1 MKKVF
6 RMNEILLII
15 GLLLTG
21 LLCVAFAGEAP
32 GNEIVMN
39 VADDQEAA
47 PLVLQVLDYTENPVD
62 IPNPDRGF
70 VKSNDDHTSDGP
82 LILPVSGKVA
92 ISQWTGKPWNMQY
105 KALTLGGVN
114 PGRPV
119 VTTNVWCEPGVVQ
132 FYIDLRNFSSRSRL
146 NNTGTIKYGTT
157 RAITDDALAVL
168 REALLFVRE
177 KTNCTVHLR
186 PTYDGMGWS
195 YRGRYD
201 TEPEGMCTVSGFEHL
216 TWIQYHLLQLKPIF
230 HEFEDIIMAIDAG
243 TFGPWGEIHTSTMSR
258 DPVANTMLLNALLDV
273 VPPSRSIIAKAGQ
286 LMPWYNAKYGT
297 NISYTIGG
305 HLAVDQNSIMSPP
318 PPGSPEARFG
328 IFDDSYERGNS
339 DRDSFWNLV
348 RGQNNFYGGELGGG
362 RYDTTDIYTSP
373 PALIYTS
380 AFCQTVYLCAEWSG
394 GRMMIL
400 EDFPYTKDKIDVDI
414 TFPHNNKT
422 VKVLYD
428 PVYEG
433 KNVLEYFRDRLGY
446 RLVLREAKAS
456 EWVKQNGALRFEGK
470 IQNVGFGPIVNRKNV
485 SVILEFK
492 AGGNSYTALTNL
504 DARDWRPDLDS
515 RADNTAAWRD
525 LNFSVNMS
533 AFGSLPAGDYDIYLK
548 INDPKE
554 QSANKRCIRFANKG
568 NSWNAGLGA
577 NLIGSTKIVP

>member
-1 MKKVF
+1 MVNIKTTHMKIKT
-6 RMNEILLII
+6 LISICFVI
-15 GLLLTG
+15 G
-21 LLCVAFAGEAP
+21 
-32 GNEIVMN
+32 IVSC
-39 VADDQEAA
+39 QA
-47 PLVLQVLDYTENPVD
+47 PLVLQPLDYAENPVD

-82 LILPVSGKVA
+82 LILPINGKVA
-92 ISQWTGKPWNMQY
+92 VSQWTGDPWVMQY
-105 KALTLGGVN
+105 KPLTLGGVN
-114 PGRPV
+114 PDRPV

-146 NNTGTIKYGTT
+146 NNTGKIRYGTT
-157 RAITDDALAVL
+157 QAITDDALAVL
-168 REALLFVRE
+168 REALLFVRDSTE
-177 KTNCTVHLR
+177 CTVHLR

-195 YRGRYD
+195 YNGRYD
-201 TEPEGMCTVSGFEHL
+201 TEPEGMCTIADFEHL

-258 DPVANTMLLNALLDV
+258 DPVANAMLLNALLDV

-286 LMPWYNAKYGT
+286 LVPWYNEKYGT
-297 NISYTIGG
+297 NMSYSSGG
-305 HLAVDQNSIMSPP
+305 HLAIDENSIMPLP

-328 IFDDSYERGNS
+328 VFDDSYERGNS
-339 DRDSFWNLV
+339 NRDRFWNLV

-362 RYDTTDIYTSP
+362 SYDSAYLYTTP

-380 AFCQTVYLCAEWSG
+380 AFCQTAYLCAEWSG
-394 GRMMIL
+394 GRMKIL
-400 EDFPYTKDKIDVDI
+400 EDFSYTKDKIDVDI
-414 TFPHNNKT
+414 TFPHNNKS
-422 VKVLYD
+422 VRVLYD

-433 KNVLEYFRDRLGY
+433 KNVLEYFRDRMGY
-446 RLVLREAKAS
+446 RLVLREAKSS

-485 SVILEFK
+485 SIILESK
-492 AGGNSYTALTNL
+492 ASGNSYTALTNL

-515 RADNTAAWRD
+515 RADNTAAWHD
-525 LNFSVNMS
+525 MTFSVNMS
-533 AFGSLPAGDYDIYLK
+533 EFGNVPAGDYDIYLK

-554 QSANKRCIRFANKG
+554 KSINKRCIRFANKG
-568 NSWNAGLGA
+568 KSWNAELGA
-577 NLIGSTKIVP
+577 NLIGSTTVR

>member
-1 MKKVF
+1 MKIRIKILFLVF
-6 RMNEILLII
+6 CLVAGI
-15 GLLLTG
+15 GCT
-21 LLCVAFAGEAP
+21 
-32 GNEIVMN
+32 
-39 VADDQEAA
+39 QA
-47 PLVLQVLDYTENPVD
+47 PLVLQPLDYTENPVD

-82 LILPVSGKVA
+82 LVLPVSGKVA
-92 ISQWTGKPWNMQY
+92 ISQWTGKPWVMQY
-105 KALTLGGVN
+105 KSLTLGGVN

-146 NNTGTIKYGTT
+146 NNTGTITYGTT
-157 RAITDDALAVL
+157 QAITDDALAVL

-195 YRGRYD
+195 YNGKYD
-201 TEPEGMCTVSGFEHL
+201 TEPEGMCTVAGFEHM
-216 TWIQYHLLQLKPIF
+216 TWIEYHLLQLKPIF
-230 HEFEDIIMAIDAG
+230 HEFEDIIMAIDSG

-273 VPPSRSIIAKAGQ
+273 VPPSRSIIAKSGP
-286 LMPWYNAKYGT
+286 LVPWYNAKYGT
-297 NISYTIGG
+297 NLGYSGGG
-305 HLAVDQNSIMSPP
+305 HLAIDQNSIMPPP

-339 DRDSFWNLV
+339 NRDRFWNLA

-362 RYDTTDIYTSP
+362 IYDTAYLYTTP
-373 PALIYTS
+373 PALLYIS
-380 AFCQTVYLCAEWSG
+380 AFCQTAYLCAEWSG
-394 GRMMIL
+394 GRIKIL

-422 VKVLYD
+422 VRVLYD

-433 KNVLEYFRDRLGY
+433 KNVLEYFRDRMGY
-446 RLVLREAKAS
+446 RLVLREAK
-456 EWVKQNGALRFEGK
+456 ECKWVKQNGALRFEGK

-485 SVILEFK
+485 SVNLKSK

-515 RADNTAAWRD
+515 RADNTAAWHD
-525 LNFSVNMS
+525 MTFSVNMS
-533 AFGSLPAGDYDIYLK
+533 EFGNVPAGDYDIYLK

-554 QSANKRCIRFANKG
+554 QSANKRCIQFANKG
-568 NSWNAGLGA
+568 NSWNADLGA
-577 NLIGSTKIVP
+577 NLIGSTTVR

>member
-1 MKKVF
+1 MLKLEKTEKAAHMKIKNIF
-6 RMNEILLII
+6 
-15 GLLLTG
+15 
-21 LLCVAFAGEAP
+21 
-32 GNEIVMN
+32 IV
-39 VADDQEAA
+39 VCLVVGVVSCQA
-47 PLVLQVLDYTENPVD
+47 PLVLQELDYTENPVD

-92 ISQWTGKPWNMQY
+92 ISQWTGNPWVMQY
-105 KALTLGGVN
+105 KSLTLGGVN

-132 FYIDLRNFSSRSRL
+132 FYIDLRYFSSRSRL
-146 NNTGTIKYGTT
+146 NNTAKITYGTT

-201 TEPEGMCTVSGFEHL
+201 TEPEGMCTVTGFEHL

-243 TFGPWGEIHTSTMSR
+243 TFGPWGEIHTSTISR
-258 DPVANTMLLNALLDV
+258 DPVANTMLLDALLDV

-286 LMPWYNAKYGT
+286 LVPFYNAKYGT
-297 NISYTIGG
+297 NIGYSIVG
-305 HLAVDQNSIMSPP
+305 HLAIDQNSILPPP

-328 IFDDSYERGNS
+328 IFDDSYERGNF
-339 DRDSFWNLV
+339 DRDNFWNLV
-348 RGQNNFYGGELGGG
+348 RSQNNFYGGELGGG
-362 RYDTTDIYTSP
+362 RYDTAYVYTSP

-380 AFCQTVYLCAEWSG
+380 AFCQTAYLCAEWSG
-394 GRMMIL
+394 GRMKFL

-422 VKVLYD
+422 VRVLYD

-456 EWVKQNGALRFEGK
+456 ELVKQNGALMFEGK

-485 SVILEFK
+485 SVILKSK
-492 AGGNSYTALTNL
+492 AGDNSYTALTNL
-504 DARDWRPDLDS
+504 DARDWRPDLNS

-525 LNFSVNMS
+525 LNFSVKMS
-533 AFGSLPAGDYDIYLK
+533 AFGSVPAGDYDIYLK

-568 NSWNAGLGA
+568 NSWNADLGA
-577 NLIGSTKIVP
+577 NLIGSTTVTP

>member
-1 MKKVF
+1 MKK
-6 RMNEILLII
+6 ILILFFAFC
-15 GLLLTG
+15 L
-21 LLCVAFAGEAP
+21 VASVVKA
-32 GNEIVMN
+32 
-39 VADDQEAA
+39 QA
-47 PLVLQVLDYTENPVD
+47 PLVLQPLDYTENPVD

-82 LILPVSGKVA
+82 LVLPVSGKVA
-92 ISQWTGKPWNMQY
+92 ISQWTGNPWVMHY
-105 KALTLGGVN
+105 KSLTLGGVN

-119 VTTNVWCEPGVVQ
+119 VTTSVWCEPGVVQ

-146 NNTGTIKYGTT
+146 NNTGTITYGTT
-157 RAITDDALAVL
+157 QAITDDALAVL

-195 YRGRYD
+195 YNGRYD
-201 TEPEGMCTVSGFEHL
+201 TEPEGMCTVAGFEHL

-286 LMPWYNAKYGT
+286 LVPWHNAKYGT
-297 NISYTIGG
+297 NIGYSIIG
-305 HLAVDQNSIMSPP
+305 HLEIDQNSIIPP
-318 PPGSPEARFG
+318 PSPGSPEARFG
-328 IFDDSYERGNS
+328 IFSDSYERGNS
-339 DRDSFWNLV
+339 DRDRFWNLV

-362 RYDTTDIYTSP
+362 SSDTAFLYTTP
-373 PALIYTS
+373 PALIFTS
-380 AFCQTVYLCAEWSG
+380 AFCQTAYLCAEWSG
-394 GRMMIL
+394 GRMKNL
-400 EDFPYTKDKIDVDI
+400 EHFPYTKDKIDVAI

-422 VKVLYD
+422 VRVLYD

-433 KNVLEYFRDRLGY
+433 KNVLEYFRDRMGY

-456 EWVKQNGALRFEGK
+456 EWVKQNGTLRFEGK

-485 SVILEFK
+485 SVILK
-492 AGGNSYTALTNL
+492 SKTGGNSYTALTNL

-525 LNFSVNMS
+525 LNFSVKMS
-533 AFGSLPAGDYDIYLK
+533 AFGKVPPGDYDIYLK

-554 QSANKRCIRFANKG
+554 TKR
-568 NSWNAGLGA
+568 
-577 NLIGSTKIVP
+577 

>member
-1 MKKVF
+1 MKMKIKILFLVF
-6 RMNEILLII
+6 YLVAGI
-15 GLLLTG
+15 GCT
-21 LLCVAFAGEAP
+21 
-32 GNEIVMN
+32 
-39 VADDQEAA
+39 QA
-47 PLVLQVLDYTENPVD
+47 PLVLQPLDYTENPVD

-82 LILPVSGKVA
+82 LVLPVSGKVA
-92 ISQWTGKPWNMQY
+92 ISQWTGNPWVMQY
-105 KALTLGGVN
+105 KSLTLGGVN

-146 NNTGTIKYGTT
+146 NNNGTITYGTT
-157 RAITDDALAVL
+157 QAITDDALAVL

-195 YRGRYD
+195 YNGRYD
-201 TEPEGMCTVSGFEHL
+201 TEPEGMCTVAGFEHL

-230 HEFEDIIMAIDAG
+230 HEFEDIIMAIDSG

-258 DPVANTMLLNALLDV
+258 DPVANTMLLNELLDV

-286 LMPWYNAKYGT
+286 LVPWHNAKYGT
-297 NISYTIGG
+297 NIGYSIIG
-305 HLAVDQNSIMSPP
+305 HLEIDQNSIIPP
-318 PPGSPEARFG
+318 PSPGSPEGRFG
-328 IFDDSYERGNS
+328 IFSDSYERGNS
-339 DRDSFWNLV
+339 DRDRFWNLV

-362 RYDTTDIYTSP
+362 SYDTAYLYTTP

-380 AFCQTVYLCAEWSG
+380 AFCQTAYLCAEWSG
-394 GRMMIL
+394 GRIKIL

-422 VKVLYD
+422 VRVLYD

-433 KNVLEYFRDRLGY
+433 KNVLEYFRDRMGY

-456 EWVKQNGALRFEGK
+456 KWVNQDGALRFEGK

-485 SVILEFK
+485 SVILKSK
-492 AGGNSYTALTNL
+492 AGGNSYTAITNL

-515 RADNTAAWRD
+515 RADNTVAWHD
-525 LNFSVNMS
+525 MTFSVNMS
-533 AFGSLPAGDYDIYLK
+533 EFGNVPAGDYDIYLK

-554 QSANKRCIRFANKG
+554 QSANRRCIHFANKG
-568 NSWNAGLGA
+568 DSWNADLGA
-577 NLIGSTKIVP
+577 NLIGSTAVR